1 MQIIAGL
8 GNPGPRYAANRHN
21 IGFMAADAIVRRHAS
36 FGPWQSKWNALVAE
50 GRIGSEKL
58 LVIKPQTFMN
68 LSGQA
73 VGEAMRFYKLGPDA
87 LTVLYD
93 ELDLAPGKA
102 RIKRGG
108 GSGGHNGIKS
118 LDAHCGK
125 DYRRVRLGIGHPGD
139 KSRVQAHVLGDFA
152 KADADW
158 LNPLLDAL
166 ADNIDLLVTGN
177 ESGLMNKLALAVGDR
192 ARGAIGARPAGG
204 TKGTANDQPGKSA
217 PKPQS
222 HIRQAR
228 TSKPDAAPS
237 GPMADMLKKLLGK

>member
-8 GNPGPRYAANRHN
+8 GNPGPRYAGNRHN
-21 IGFMAADAIVRRHAS
+21 IGFMAADAIVRRHSS
-36 FGPWQSKWNALVAE
+36 FGPWQTKWNALVSE
-50 GRIGSEKL
+50 GRIGTQKL

-93 ELDLAPGKA
+93 ELDLAPGKV

-139 KSRVQAHVLGDFA
+139 KSQVQAHVLGDFA
-152 KADADW
+152 KSDADW
-158 LNPLLDAL
+158 LGPLLDAL
-166 ADNIDLLVTGN
+166 VDNIALLVEGD
-177 ESGLMNKLALAVGDR
+177 ESGLMNRLALAVGDR
-192 ARGAIGARPAGG
+192 AKDAPGAPPA
-204 TKGTANDQPGKSA
+204 KNQVKS
-217 PKPQS
+217 PTKPQS

-228 TSKPDAAPS
+228 TSKPDTKPT
-237 GPMADMLKKLLGK
+237 GPMAEMLRKLLGR

>member
-21 IGFMAADAIVRRHAS
+21 IGFMAADAIQRRHAS
-36 FGPWQSKWNALVAE
+36 FGPWQTKWNAQVAE
-50 GRIGSEKL
+50 GRIGAEKL
-58 LVIKPQTFMN
+58 LVVKPQTFMN

-73 VGEAMRFYKLGPDA
+73 VGEAMRFYKLGPGA

-93 ELDLAPGKA
+93 ELDLAPGKV

-139 KSRVQAHVLGDFA
+139 KARVQAHVLGDFA
-152 KADADW
+152 RADAGW
-158 LNPLLDAL
+158 LDALLDAL
-166 ADNIDLLVTGN
+166 ADNITLLVAGD
-177 ESGLMNKLALAVGDR
+177 ESGLMNRLALAVGDAAKGAPGAPAPK
-192 ARGAIGARPAGG
+192 AR
-204 TKGTANDQPGKSA
+204 

-228 TSKPDAAPS
+228 TDKPGARPT
-237 GPMADMLKKLLGK
+237 GPMAQMLRKLLGK